1 MNNLL
6 KQSPELEIANHFEI
20 EELEERIEFGKWSAT
35 DGGRDETEIGAGVSN
50 GWGEV
55 GAHSGGA
62 GDATGTGYI
71 KINF

>member
-1 MNNLL
+1 MNNLP
-6 KQSPELEIANHFEI
+6 KQLPELEIASQFEI

-50 GWGEV
+50 GRFEI

-62 GDATGTGYI
+62 GDADGTGYV
-71 KINF
+71 KITF